1 VRIRFLEAP
10 ASGDEVTG
18 ATCGAESPTAGW
30 AVARSG
36 GCRGW
41 LSAPSSSVS
50 TVLAGALPGDTAA
63 PAKRSSKE
71 ARGGAGSSGEL
82 SLSSRSEARYVS
94 KLATCMPGLIG
105 TCDPRKTPIASA
117 AIPAAIE
124 HIPGR
129 TKSAPSLSAFA
140 ASSPAPG
147 TPVPRFAA
155 VENRAIEA
163 KNRPGAVIL
172 WHEQCA
178 ASVAVI
184 LSALSAR
191 RKISRTCVA
200 GAVRPPRVQHTS
212 NGAQR
217 LGALWSSRNH
227 R

>member
-1 VRIRFLEAP
+1 M
-10 ASGDEVTG
+10 TG

-30 AVARSG
+30 AVARAG
-36 GCRGW
+36 GGRGS
-41 LSAPSSSVS
+41 LSPSSSVS

-63 PAKRSSKE
+63 PAKRWSKDDTATPAKRWSKE

-117 AIPAAIE
+117 AIPAEIE

-129 TKSAPSLSAFA
+129 TKSAPSPSAFA
-140 ASSPAPG
+140 ASSPAPS
-147 TPVPRFAA
+147 TPVPRFPA

-172 WHEQCA
+172 RRERCA

-191 RKISRTCVA
+191 REISRTRVA
-200 GAVRPPRVQHTS
+200 GAVRPPRVQHTG
-212 NGAQR
+212 NGAQQ
-217 LGALWSSRNH
+217 LGALWSSRIH